1 MAASASGINR
11 VDPAED
17 PITEING
24 TGVARS
30 TKLFEE
36 AIATLASRG

>member
-1 MAASASGINR
+1 MAAAASGIKG

-17 PITEING
+17 PITEIRG
-24 TGVARS
+24 EGVARS
-30 TKLFEE
+30 TELFEE